1 MHALNELTERILGAA
16 IEVHRMTGP
25 GLLESAYEECL
36 GYELSRLGLEFK
48 GQVQLP
54 IAYKGLKLDCGYRLD
69 LLLEDSVIV
78 AQGPRSSAVVGEN
91 NRSVDELQR
100 ACLKGRSETLNE
112 LRSSLGLCVFVVKKR

>member
-16 IEVHRMTGP
+16 IEVHRMKGP

-48 GQVQLP
+48 RQVQLP

-78 AQGPRSSAVVGEN
+78 ELKTVDRLQWSGRTIGLLMNFNEPVLKDGLKRSMN
-91 NRSVDELQR
+91 
-100 ACLKGRSETLNE
+100 
-112 LRSSLGLCVFVVKKR
+112 